1 MAGDGRRAR
10 RSFDLRT
17 WLAGVDP
24 GLTRLRLAAI
34 AVTSMIV
41 AVVVVAA
48 LRALLDPSEPV
59 TVLLFTGVLAMV
71 SNLAVNEPTLPRRR
85 TTTALLILPAAAS
98 TVAGAFVAPYPIASA
113 VSFVAVMVVAVWVR
127 RYGPRG
133 FALGMAA
140 FMPFFFTQFLK
151 VAPAQVPWLL
161 IAVVVGVS
169 STLLL
174 RGVVFAERPA
184 RTLRRMVT
192 AFRARAHALVG
203 EIDDVLVELPR
214 EGPDEG
220 DLESV
225 RKARAR
231 LQEVALLVEDAL
243 EQTTAGRVWPGL
255 DDDTLALRVADAE
268 LALERLSV
276 VVRRLALPPAD
287 GPPEPLDPVVV
298 GGAAHRRGPPAHRAG
313 GRHRPGDDPRGGRGR
328 PRRGGRAR
336 RRHPRGRGARAAH
349 RLRHPPGGRRDPPR
363 AARRPVARLGAG
375 AADAGGGTPSPDAL
389 ADRPEPGSTV
399 DVPERRPAED
409 DVRPEEEP
417 PRPAGGI
424 AVTTRQAVQ
433 VGVAATLAIVVSE
446 SIAPSRWYWAVIAAF
461 VVFAGTNS
469 RGDLLT
475 RGWGRVVG
483 TIGGVVAGM
492 GLAALVGDNQVLSLV
507 LLFVGVFLALYLVR
521 ISPAML
527 AFWITAVLAL
537 VYGLIGQFSVE
548 VLLLRIEETAIGAAA
563 SVVAAFLVL
572 PRGTRAAFGEAVGE
586 LVDAIDQVLADAT
599 DRLVGRA
606 TATSRR
612 ESVRAMDD
620 ALVTLRQRAQ
630 PLAAPLARRRARSS
644 YQRGLRVLVVC
655 DVYARSLA
663 RSADRLTDP
672 SWAATLVPASE
683 QVRANLDGLR
693 DVLVRGKRASDGGQ
707 VRARSA
713 ERLVDAAEEH
723 AARSA
728 DDPHR
733 RTAMLGVARLLRRI
747 DQAVVGLAIDLGA
760 AEDLD
765 EDQSPEHRRQRGGGE
780 HPVRV
785 VVVAH
790 PPEVG
795 QARVGAGGVLDG
807 PVGAR
812 RPVRAPAVGAQDPVG
827 PLEHRGVVG
836 AARDAHGHPGRRA
849 VVRGV
854 QPAGLGRA
862 DAQAD
867 GEPDLEV
874 VVGERGEQLPGALG
888 ERRPGQRPLG
898 LLVADRGRAG
908 EHPVH
913 RAGGRDPCARAA
925 RPRG

>member
-1 MAGDGRRAR
+1 MAGDGRRTR

-34 AVTSMIV
+34 AVTAMILG
-41 AVVVVAA
+41 VVVVAA

-59 TVLLFTGVLAMV
+59 TVLLFTGVLAMI

-98 TVAGAFVAPYPIASA
+98 TVAGAFLSPYPIASA

-151 VAPAQVPWLL
+151 VTPAQVPWLL

-192 AFRARAHALVG
+192 AFRARAHALVS

-287 GPPEPLDPVVV
+287 GPPEPVDPIVVAALRTGV
-298 GGAAHRRGPPAHRAG
+298 GHLRTALGAGSDQATILEAAADARAAVAGLVADTRAG
-313 GRHRPGDDPRGGRGR
+313 GERVQRTAFAI
-328 PRRGGRAR
+328 RRVADAI
-336 RRHPRGRGARAAH
+336 HHAQLDAPSPASA
-349 RLRHPPGGRRDPPR
+349 PGRRD
-363 AARRPVARLGAG
+363 AG
-375 AADAGGGTPSPDAL
+375 TAAGGGAPSPDTL

-483 TIGGVVAGM
+483 TIGGVIAGM

-507 LLFVGVFLALYLVR
+507 LLSAGVFLALYLVR

-563 SVVAAFLVL
+563 SVIAAFLVL
-572 PRGTRAAFGEAVGE
+572 PRGTREAFGEAVSE

-599 DRLVGRA
+599 ERLVGRA
-606 TATSRR
+606 AATSRR
-612 ESVRAMDD
+612 EGVRAMDD

-663 RSADRLTDP
+663 RSADQVTDP

-723 AARSA
+723 AARSS

-733 RTAMLGVARLLRRI
+733 RTTMLGVARLLRRI

-765 EDQSPEHRRQRGGGE
+765 EDQSPSTAASAG
-780 HPVRV
+780 
-785 VVVAH
+785 VANTRS
-790 PPEVG
+790 G
-795 QARVGAGGVLDG
+795 S
-807 PVGAR
+807 
-812 RPVRAPAVGAQDPVG
+812 
-827 PLEHRGVVG
+827 
-836 AARDAHGHPGRRA
+836 
-849 VVRGV
+849 
-854 QPAGLGRA
+854 
-862 DAQAD
+862 
-867 GEPDLEV
+867 
-874 VVGERGEQLPGALG
+874 
-888 ERRPGQRPLG
+888 
-898 LLVADRGRAG
+898 
-908 EHPVH
+908 
-913 RAGGRDPCARAA
+913 
-925 RPRG
+925 

>member
-34 AVTSMIV
+34 AVTAMIV
-41 AVVVVAA
+41 AVAVVAA

-59 TVLLFTGVLAMV
+59 TVLLFTGVLAMI
-71 SNLAVNEPTLPRRR
+71 SNLAVNEPTLARRR

-98 TVAGAFVAPYPIASA
+98 TVAGAFLSPYPIASA
-113 VSFVAVMVVAVWVR
+113 VSFVAVMVVAVWIR

-174 RGVVFAERPA
+174 RGLVFAERPA

-192 AFRARAHALVG
+192 AFRARAHALVS

-225 RKARAR
+225 RRARAR

-287 GPPEPLDPVVV
+287 GPPEPLDPIVVAALRTGV
-298 GGAAHRRGPPAHRAG
+298 GHLRTALGAGTDQATILEAAADARAAVAGLVADTRAG
-313 GRHRPGDDPRGGRGR
+313 GERVQRTAFAI
-328 PRRGGRAR
+328 RRVADAI
-336 RRHPRGRGARAAH
+336 HHAQLDAPSPASA
-349 RLRHPPGGRRDPPR
+349 PGRRQ
-363 AARRPVARLGAG
+363 AATP
-375 AADAGGGTPSPDAL
+375 AGGAPSPDTL
-389 ADRPEPGSTV
+389 ADRPEPGSAV

-446 SIAPSRWYWAVIAAF
+446 SIAPQRWYWAVIAAF

-469 RGDLLT
+469 RGDLLS
-475 RGWGRVVG
+475 RGWGRVIG

-492 GLAALVGDNQVLSLV
+492 GLAALVGDNQVLSIV
-507 LLFVGVFLALYLVR
+507 LLFAGVFLALYLVR

-548 VLLLRIEETAIGAAA
+548 VLLLRIEETAIGAGA

-572 PRGTRAAFGEAVGE
+572 PRGTRAAFGEAVSE

-612 ESVRAMDD
+612 EGVRAMDD

-663 RSADRLTDP
+663 RSADHVTDP
-672 SWAATLVPASE
+672 GWAPTLVPASD

-693 DVLVRGKRASDGGQ
+693 DVLERGTRASDGGT

-733 RTAMLGVARLLRRI
+733 RTTMLGVARLLRRI

-765 EDQSPEHRRQRGGGE
+765 EDQSPSTAASAG
-780 HPVRV
+780 
-785 VVVAH
+785 VANTRS
-790 PPEVG
+790 G
-795 QARVGAGGVLDG
+795 S
-807 PVGAR
+807 
-812 RPVRAPAVGAQDPVG
+812 
-827 PLEHRGVVG
+827 
-836 AARDAHGHPGRRA
+836 
-849 VVRGV
+849 
-854 QPAGLGRA
+854 
-862 DAQAD
+862 
-867 GEPDLEV
+867 
-874 VVGERGEQLPGALG
+874 
-888 ERRPGQRPLG
+888 
-898 LLVADRGRAG
+898 
-908 EHPVH
+908 
-913 RAGGRDPCARAA
+913 
-925 RPRG
+925 

>member
-1 MAGDGRRAR
+1 MAGDGRRGR

-41 AVVVVAA
+41 AVAVVAV

-59 TVLLFTGVLAMV
+59 TVLLFTGVLAMI

-113 VSFVAVMVVAVWVR
+113 VSFVVVMVVAVWVR

-161 IAVVVGVS
+161 VAVVVGVS

-298 GGAAHRRGPPAHRAG
+298 AALRTGVGHLRTALGAGTDQATILEAAADARAAVAGLVADTRAG
-313 GRHRPGDDPRGGRGR
+313 GERVQRTAFAIRRVADAIHHAQLDAPSPASAPGPREAGTPVAGTS
-328 PRRGGRAR
+328 
-336 RRHPRGRGARAAH
+336 RGA
-349 RLRHPPGGRRDPPR
+349 
-363 AARRPVARLGAG
+363 
-375 AADAGGGTPSPDAL
+375 PSPDAL

-446 SIAPSRWYWAVIAAF
+446 SIAPQRWYWAVIAAF

-572 PRGTRAAFGEAVGE
+572 PRGTRAAFGEAVSE

-599 DRLVGRA
+599 DRLVGRP
-606 TATSRR
+606 TTTSRR
-612 ESVRAMDD
+612 EGVRAMDD

-630 PLAAPLARRRARSS
+630 PLAVPLARRRARSS

-663 RSADRLTDP
+663 RSADHVTDA

-747 DQAVVGLAIDLGA
+747 DQAVVGLAVDLGA

-765 EDQSPEHRRQRGGGE
+765 SDDGDQSPSTAASAG
-780 HPVRV
+780 
-785 VVVAH
+785 VANTRS
-790 PPEVG
+790 G
-795 QARVGAGGVLDG
+795 S
-807 PVGAR
+807 
-812 RPVRAPAVGAQDPVG
+812 
-827 PLEHRGVVG
+827 
-836 AARDAHGHPGRRA
+836 
-849 VVRGV
+849 
-854 QPAGLGRA
+854 
-862 DAQAD
+862 
-867 GEPDLEV
+867 
-874 VVGERGEQLPGALG
+874 
-888 ERRPGQRPLG
+888 
-898 LLVADRGRAG
+898 
-908 EHPVH
+908 
-913 RAGGRDPCARAA
+913 
-925 RPRG
+925 

>member
-1 MAGDGRRAR
+1 MAGDGRRGR

-34 AVTSMIV
+34 AVTSMILAV
-41 AVVVVAA
+41 AVVAA

-59 TVLLFTGVLAMV
+59 TVLLFTGVLAMI

-276 VVRRLALPPAD
+276 VVRRLALPPTD

-298 GGAAHRRGPPAHRAG
+298 GALRTGVGHLRTALGAGTDQATILEASADARAAVAGLVADTRAG
-313 GRHRPGDDPRGGRGR
+313 GERVQRTAFAI
-328 PRRGGRAR
+328 RRVADAI
-336 RRHPRGRGARAAH
+336 HHAQLDAPSPASA
-349 RLRHPPGGRRDPPR
+349 PGRR
-363 AARRPVARLGAG
+363 
-375 AADAGGGTPSPDAL
+375 DAGGGAPSPDAL

-446 SIAPSRWYWAVIAAF
+446 SIAPQRWYWAVIAAF

-483 TIGGVVAGM
+483 TIGGVIAGM

-563 SVVAAFLVL
+563 SIVAAFLVL
-572 PRGTRAAFGEAVGE
+572 PRGTRAAFGEAVSE

-612 ESVRAMDD
+612 EGVRAMDD

-644 YQRGLRVLVVC
+644 YQQGLRVLVVC

-663 RSADRLTDP
+663 RSADHLTDP

-765 EDQSPEHRRQRGGGE
+765 EDQSPSTAASAG
-780 HPVRV
+780 
-785 VVVAH
+785 VANTRS
-790 PPEVG
+790 G
-795 QARVGAGGVLDG
+795 S
-807 PVGAR
+807 
-812 RPVRAPAVGAQDPVG
+812 
-827 PLEHRGVVG
+827 
-836 AARDAHGHPGRRA
+836 
-849 VVRGV
+849 
-854 QPAGLGRA
+854 
-862 DAQAD
+862 
-867 GEPDLEV
+867 
-874 VVGERGEQLPGALG
+874 
-888 ERRPGQRPLG
+888 
-898 LLVADRGRAG
+898 
-908 EHPVH
+908 
-913 RAGGRDPCARAA
+913 
-925 RPRG
+925 